1 HAIDFK
7 MDQLE
12 ELLDPAQFYR
22 VNRQFLCQITA
33 IDQVH
38 PYFNGRLKLLLS
50 PAPAEEVIVSRDK
63 AKPLK
68 DWLGA

>member
-1 HAIDFK
+1 
-7 MDQLE
+7 
-12 ELLDPAQFYR
+12 LLDPSQFYR

-33 IDQVH
+33 IYQVH
-38 PYFNGRLKLLLS
+38 PYFHGRLKLLLS
-50 PAPAEEVIVSRDK
+50 PAPPEEVIVSRDK